1 MQSASTDSELASPVT
16 SPAVSPTDEEVV
28 ARVCAGDTQTFE
40 ILMRRYNQR
49 LFRVARAILQN
60 DADAEDAVQQAY
72 LNAYRHLAQFEG
84 RAKFSTWLT
93 RIVVYEALSR
103 RRRSRDKSGAI
114 GDEEHVTHVA
124 SATPDPER
132 QAYVVQL
139 GALLEAAL
147 AALPDGYR
155 RVFML
160 REVDGLNTA
169 ETAQQLRL
177 SEGTVKTRLHRAKG
191 LLQRKL
197 HDVTPST
204 AFRFD
209 GERCDRLV
217 VAVMN
222 LTHSQLVNPVQ
233 TVWPRHRLPSAE
245 PAPTVRHPSLAC
257 GQ

>member
-1 MQSASTDSELASPVT
+1 MQILSAENQSTSQATPSQAVPNSAPSATAASL
-16 SPAVSPTDEEVV
+16 TDEEVV
-28 ARVCAGDTQTFE
+28 TRVCAGDTQIFE

-49 LFRVARAILQN
+49 LFRAARAILQN

-93 RIVVYEALSR
+93 RIAIYEALAR
-103 RRRSRDKSGAI
+103 RRRSRATLVESSA
-114 GDEEHVTHVA
+114 EERVTHVA
-124 SATPDPER
+124 SSTPDPER
-132 QAYVVQL
+132 QTYIAQL

-147 AALPDGYR
+147 DALPDGYR
-155 RVFML
+155 SVFML

-177 SEGTVKTRLHRAKG
+177 SEGTVKTRLHRAKD

-197 HDVTPST
+197 HDVTPAA

-217 VAVMN
+217 AAVM
-222 LTHSQLVNPVQ
+222 S
-233 TVWPRHRLPSAE
+233 RLAH
-245 PAPTVRHPSLAC
+245 AQVV
-257 GQ
+257 

>member
-1 MQSASTDSELASPVT
+1 MQSSSTDSERASPAT
-16 SPAVSPTDEEVV
+16 VSPTDEEVV

-49 LFRVARAILQN
+49 LFRAARAILQN

-72 LNAYRHLAQFEG
+72 LNAYRHLGQFEG

-93 RIVVYEALSR
+93 RIAVYEALTR
-103 RRRSRDKSGAI
+103 RRNRDKSGAA
-114 GDEEHVTHVA
+114 GDEMQFKHVA
-124 SATPDPER
+124 SAAPDPER

-147 AALPDGYR
+147 AALPDSYR

-169 ETAQQLRL
+169 EAALQLRV
-177 SEGTVKTRLHRAKG
+177 SEGTVKTRLHRAKH
-191 LLQRKL
+191 LLQRRL

-217 VAVMN
+217 VAVMSH
-222 LTHSQLVNPVQ
+222 LTHSQLATLSGPGGLDIGFTPVN
-233 TVWPRHRLPSAE
+233 RDRRLLTLP
-245 PAPTVRHPSLAC
+245 
-257 GQ
+257 

>member
-1 MQSASTDSELASPVT
+1 MQILSAEKQSASLPTSSQAVPSATPSATAASL
-16 SPAVSPTDEEVV
+16 TDEEIVD
-28 ARVCAGDTQTFE
+28 RVCAGDTQIFE

-49 LFRVARAILQN
+49 LFRAARAIVQN

-93 RIVVYEALSR
+93 RIAVYEALAR
-103 RRRSRDKSGAI
+103 RRRRRDKCIESS
-114 GDEEHVTHVA
+114 DEDCVTNVA

-132 QAYVVQL
+132 QTYAAQL
-139 GALLEAAL
+139 GGLLEAAL
-147 AALPDGYR
+147 DALPDGYR
-155 RVFML
+155 TVFML
-160 REVDGLNTA
+160 REVDGLNTS

-177 SEGTVKTRLHRAKG
+177 SEGTVKTRLHRAKD

-197 HDVTPST
+197 HDVTPAA

-217 VAVMN
+217 TAVM
-222 LTHSQLVNPVQ
+222 S
-233 TVWPRHRLPSAE
+233 RLI
-245 PAPTVRHPSLAC
+245 HPEVV
-257 GQ
+257 